1 MPAWQVVG
9 TADWANF
16 SRHADLGHGLVLY
29 PIEAF
34 GGALFALAA
43 AIGFQFERDAPS
55 SVRIL
60 LYASVVLAAGGLLL
74 TLEAAPIMLGIRDVT
89 DPAAL
94 AHAFAGFWLWGNLRA
109 ICQVLAF
116 IAQLARHL
124 AAPGA
129 RVGLLTAQR
138 RFRRRS
144 SSSFHIRKC
153 GPRSAIVAAP
163 ICARLRSTSR
173 RKIPSAFAAPG
184 TPPAVTP

>member
-1 MPAWQVVG
+1 MNRALLAFALLFSGLLAGGNVDRALVAMPAWQVVG
-9 TADWANF
+9 ATGWADF

-43 AIGFQFERDAPS
+43 AIGFQLERDAPS

-60 LYASVVLAAGGLLL
+60 LYASVVLAASGLLL

-94 AHAFAGFWLWGNLRA
+94 AHAFAGFWFWGNLRA

-116 IAQLARHL
+116 IAQLAAL
-124 AAPGA
+124 AIW
-129 RVGLLTAQR
+129 LR
-138 RFRRRS
+138 REPEWDS
-144 SSSFHIRKC
+144 
-153 GPRSAIVAAP
+153 
-163 ICARLRSTSR
+163 
-173 RKIPSAFAAPG
+173 
-184 TPPAVTP
+184 